1 MPVNVVTNGARSR
14 LAVFSDHQI
23 EKGGKEISPIE
34 SAWPEIEGCLAALF
48 VPRSGSTLLCRE
60 LEAAFQIG
68 QMGEA
73 LNPAKLRKRSA
84 QQIVAARR
92 NSWFAFKAA
101 VPAVVAAESCGFFDA
116 YIRQTSF
123 IRLVRKDIVAQAVSL
138 AKGSQTQTWHAHEP
152 PIQTPVYDGDMIAFG
167 VRNIARGVEALG
179 RFAEVSG
186 RPSLILAYED
196 FSNGDLS
203 PALAAG
209 DALGVP
215 RREAGAEAMYRP
227 VERMGDV
234 VNEEWRARF
243 IEEMD
248 SSTRDRIER
257 YLEATGQRCL

>member
-1 MPVNVVTNGARSR
+1 MRVNIVTNVARSR

-23 EKGGKEISPIE
+23 EKGGKEITPIE
-34 SAWPEIEGCLAALF
+34 SAWPEIGGCLAALF
-48 VPRSGSTLLCRE
+48 VPRSGSTFLCRE
-60 LEAAFQIG
+60 LEGAFQIG
-68 QMGEA
+68 QMGEV
-73 LNPAKLRKRSA
+73 LNPAKLRNRSA

-92 NSWFAFKAA
+92 DSWFAFKAG
-101 VPAVVAAESCGFFDA
+101 VPGVVAAESCGFFDA

-138 AKGSQTQTWHAHEP
+138 AKGSQTQQWKAYNSPTRA
-152 PIQTPVYDGDMIAFG
+152 PVYDRDMIAHG
-167 VRNIARGVEALG
+167 VTNIARGVETLG
-179 RFAEVSG
+179 RFAEASG

-196 FSNGDLS
+196 FSSGDLS

-215 RREAGAEAMYRP
+215 RREADAEAVYRP
-227 VERMGDV
+227 VERMGDA

-243 IEEMD
+243 LEEMD

-257 YLEATGQRCL
+257 YLETTRQ